1 MESLAGG
8 KVGVQGKSLKEKI
21 IAHSYI
27 DGNILVEGWG
37 GEGSGREKLG
47 RIARAVFLSKW
58 EAVGVCAQMEELA

>member
-1 MESLAGG
+1 M
-8 KVGVQGKSLKEKI
+8 GVQGKSLKEKI

-47 RIARAVFLSKW
+47 RIARAVFLSK
-58 EAVGVCAQMEELA
+58 